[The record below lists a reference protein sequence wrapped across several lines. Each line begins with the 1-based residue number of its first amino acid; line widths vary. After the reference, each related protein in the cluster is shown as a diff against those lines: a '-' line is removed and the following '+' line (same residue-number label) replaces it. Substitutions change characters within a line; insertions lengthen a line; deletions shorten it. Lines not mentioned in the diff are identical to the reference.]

1 MLGYEELENGI
12 RSVLQPMSCMQP
24 KQQHFFLHQLQVQ
37 HPRRSAHNIL
47 RKCMYIRRKQTEQ
60 EHENLKYRKKLQIWL
75 ANNNVPRTNKQ
86 AEEIEYNIFF

>member
-37 HPRRSAHNIL
+37 HPRKSTHKIL
-47 RKCMYIRRKQTEQ
+47 RKCMYIRRKQQNKNMKIRNKERNYKYGWPTVMFQ
-60 EHENLKYRKKLQIWL
+60 ELPNKLKK
-75 ANNNVPRTNKQ
+75 
-86 AEEIEYNIFF
+86 